1 MGFIGWITSKK
12 VLSFLGGV
20 ATATIGVKILKSA
33 PVRNAAV
40 KTIAAGM
47 KLQQDAMSTFE
58 AMKEDAQDL
67 CYEARQ
73 QAEAAEETEEETVTV

>member
-1 MGFIGWITSKK
+1 
-12 VLSFLGGV
+12 
-20 ATATIGVKILKSA
+20 
-33 PVRNAAV
+33 
-40 KTIAAGM
+40 M